1 MRYEKPR
8 FADKLNCIQCQKTSL
23 LFILFSCISK
33 KTLDFEKLIW
43 YNEEKLLV
51 GDDMILRPDYVNE
64 ILKYIDTPLV
74 KIVSGVRRCGK
85 STILEMFRDELV
97 SREVDPDRIVV
108 RRYSEM
114 EYDDMSAKDMYID
127 IKAAISGK
135 DRCYL
140 ILDEVQEIKGWE
152 KGLND
157 LLENDDVDIYV
168 TGSNSKLMSGE
179 ISTYLTGRY
188 VSIPAYTLSLREYL
202 TFKGK
207 DISDGKAMLDEY
219 IRYGGFPVIAISSFE
234 TKTAY
239 QVVEGIYSPVI
250 TRDISKRHKIR
261 NKELFDMVVKYIIE
275 NVGKTFSANTVV
287 KFLKNE
293 KRGLSVETVYNYIK
307 WLEEAFIIYPCQRY
321 DMQGK
326 AVLKTFEKYY
336 LSDIS
341 LKYSQMGFDSK
352 MLSAMLENIVFLEMK
367 RRGYEVFIGKNKDK
381 EIDFIAQRREE
392 KIYAQVCVKLPED
405 SDRETANLMEIKDH
419 YHKYVVCYDHLAS
432 GNDNGIE
439 IVNITDFLLRENW

>member
-1 MRYEKPR
+1 M
-8 FADKLNCIQCQKTSL
+8 
-23 LFILFSCISK
+23 
-33 KTLDFEKLIW
+33 LIW
-43 YNEEKLLV
+43 YNGEKLLV
-51 GDDMILRPDYVNE
+51 GDNMILRPDYVNE

-74 KIVSGVRRCGK
+74 KIISGVRRCGK
-85 STILEMFRDELV
+85 STILEMFRDELLTRGIA
-97 SREVDPDRIVV
+97 SDNIIV

-114 EYDDMSAKDMYID
+114 EYDDMSAKDMYSD
-127 IKAAISGK
+127 IKSAISGK

-152 KGLND
+152 KVLND

-239 QVVEGIYSPVI
+239 QVVEGIYSSVI
-250 TRDISKRHKIR
+250 IRDISKRHKIR
-261 NKELFDMVVKYIIE
+261 NKELFDRVVKYIIE
-275 NVGKTFSANTVV
+275 NVGKTFSANTIVR
-287 KFLKNE
+287 FLKSE

-321 DMQGK
+321 DIQGK

-352 MLSAMLENIVFLEMK
+352 MLSAMLENVVYLEMK
-367 RRGYEVFIGKNKDK
+367 RRGYDVYIGKNKDK

-392 KIYAQVCVKLPED
+392 KIYAQVCVKLPDD
-405 SDRETANLMEIKDH
+405 SDRETANLMEIRDH
-419 YHKYVVCYDHLAS
+419 YHKYVVCYDSLAG